1 MTRVAVL
8 GVSTEQPCGV
18 RDHAER
24 LAQALA
30 GEGVQ
35 CTTHWLAREQ
45 RALGP
50 ARAELHAW
58 TRRLEA
64 ELAASRPDAVLLHY
78 SVFPYSYRG
87 LPVFAHRV
95 LEAAGADYRPVVS
108 MLHEFVYPWG
118 RSGLRG
124 ALWAVTQRA
133 ALVEVARASTGLVV
147 TADFRVDWLQ
157 SRRWLPRREVS
168 VAPVFSNLPAP
179 APAPSAVPTAD
190 GRGPAIGLFGF
201 AAEGAPAPLVLDALR
216 LLRERGVQ
224 ASLQL
229 LGAPGRDSRAGAG
242 WSAAAEQRGLADA
255 VSFSGMLEAQELSD
269 RLASCEVL
277 LFADAPGPTPRKTTL
292 AASLASGAPV
302 VALDGPRSWPA
313 LAQAE
318 AALLVAPEAGAL
330 AEALQRLLGDGR
342 ARAELGERGKAFAGR
357 QMSVAQSARVLAA
370 ALRAAAEPS

>member
-8 GVSTEQPCGV
+8 GISTEQPCGV
-18 RDHAER
+18 RDHAAR

-50 ARAELHAW
+50 ARAELRAW

-64 ELAASRPDAVLLHY
+64 ELAASRPDVVLLHY

-87 LPVFAHRV
+87 LPVFAHGV
-95 LEAAGADYRPVVS
+95 LEAAGADRRPVVS

-133 ALVEVARASTGLVV
+133 ALVEVARASTRLVV
-147 TADFRVDWLQ
+147 TADFRADWLR
-157 SRRWLPRREVS
+157 SKRWLPRREVS

-179 APAPSAVPTAD
+179 SAGPTAE

-216 LLRERGVQ
+216 LLRARGVR
-224 ASLQL
+224 ANLQL
-229 LGAPGRDSRAGAG
+229 LGAPGRDSRAGAA

-302 VALDGPRSWPA
+302 VALDGPRTWPA

-318 AALLVAPEAGAL
+318 AALLVAPQAGAL

-342 ARAELGERGKAFAGR
+342 ARAELGERGKAFAER